1 MSNGR
6 KQDSDNDEN
15 KLIEINNQKL
25 ELQEK
30 IKKMEIQHNELTTLN
45 NELKQ
50 KLNISYN
57 EVTCQKDINE
67 TNNKFIEELQSKN
80 ESLLNRT
87 IILTK
92 TKLELIKNQDN
103 KIQEINKQKIE
114 LEKKI
119 NELTAQKKN
128 IINSTKFEL
137 EQQMENTNIQLIHQ
151 KEKNTQ
157 NDKQIKELNKQLIH
171 QKEKNT
177 QNDKQIKE
185 LNKQLINEIEQNYQ
199 NIKSPIFNR
208 EQLENKLNFLNYINK
223 FDDNNLNKLK
233 TLIKLVNKRYSDLTI
248 AIKTPSPT
256 TNRTWG
262 DYFFSLSLKKSL
274 EKKGFNVV
282 IHELEHWA
290 KDESEIVIVLRGLTD
305 YNTQP
310 QHLNF
315 MWNISHPDDIS
326 LKEYEKYDI
335 VFVASNKYANALNNQ
350 VNTLVHPLLQCTDPT
365 NFFPEKNME
374 FDEEILFVGTTRKI
388 FRKIVQDTIKTGH
401 DFSVYGAGWEEF
413 IDSKYIKGNFID
425 NNILNRAYST
435 CKILLN
441 DHWADMITNDFVS
454 NRLFDALACKA
465 FVISDYVPSI
475 QTIFEGNVITY
486 SNPDDLNNKL
496 NYYLTH
502 ESERTRLANKGYK
515 LVLKNHTFDNR
526 VDEILN
532 IIEKKFYLKFIK
544 QCEMNWNIT
553 ANSEAHKI
561 NNTYNLFDMF
571 LSNNYETLVNEN
583 KSMTIEIVRL
593 QEKIHYLEQ
602 EKMFHKTENNNTKKT
617 KNLIRLFKSHV

>member
-1 MSNGR
+1 M
-6 KQDSDNDEN
+6 
-15 KLIEINNQKL
+15 
-25 ELQEK
+25 
-30 IKKMEIQHNELTTLN
+30 
-45 NELKQ
+45 
-50 KLNISYN
+50 
-57 EVTCQKDINE
+57 
-67 TNNKFIEELQSKN
+67 
-80 ESLLNRT
+80 
-87 IILTK
+87 
-92 TKLELIKNQDN
+92 
-103 KIQEINKQKIE
+103 
-114 LEKKI
+114 
-119 NELTAQKKN
+119 
-128 IINSTKFEL
+128 
-137 EQQMENTNIQLIHQ
+137 
-151 KEKNTQ
+151 Q
-157 NDKQIKELNKQLIH
+157 N
-171 QKEKNT
+171 
-177 QNDKQIKE
+177 
-185 LNKQLINEIEQNYQ
+185 
-199 NIKSPIFNR
+199 
-208 EQLENKLNFLNYINK
+208 
-223 FDDNNLNKLK
+223 
-233 TLIKLVNKRYSDLTI
+233 
-248 AIKTPSPT
+248 
-256 TNRTWG
+256 
-262 DYFFSLSLKKSL
+262 
-274 EKKGFNVV
+274 
-282 IHELEHWA
+282 
-290 KDESEIVIVLRGLTD
+290 
-305 YNTQP
+305 
-310 QHLNF
+310 
-315 MWNISHPDDIS
+315 
-326 LKEYEKYDI
+326 
-335 VFVASNKYANALNNQ
+335 
-350 VNTLVHPLLQCTDPT
+350 
-365 NFFPEKNME
+365 
-374 FDEEILFVGTTRKI
+374 
-388 FRKIVQDTIKTGH
+388 IKTGH

>member
-137 EQQMENTNIQLIHQ
+137 EQQMENTNI
-151 KEKNTQ
+151 
-157 NDKQIKELNKQLIH
+157 QLIH